1 MMRELMSF
9 TVVVAVVLQQGSSYH
24 FFGRSTAPRW
34 LLSTSHGWGPT
45 LRITAVQAT
54 QLSRDLLPRDSF
66 EGPPSDDVSGMK
78 SLELLDG
85 ASPSVV
91 LTVEELKAKWIDIC
105 IEQSRPEDMDT
116 FSIARVLPLVVRE
129 NAFVQ
134 VLNRSAEAVEA
145 AVLADDSAVEYITA
159 QELERLWRE
168 AALLPMG
175 QRANNTFDCKAALL
189 LLRDEEDE
197 SLVGAG
203 EALAG
208 AGAAGAGTLDAAM
221 HDSLAR
227 QTLALQQADAAAMA
241 PLSLRVA
248 ADVDGTAAAVP
259 EVDEGV
265 EYAVTAD
272 ELRRL
277 WDERARVPFGMPAP
291 EYSDRMALLLLDD
304 DDEDDETEY
313 VSALHSDPEE
323 EERNGFWNEFTGRDG
338 QFMRETLKAVYD
350 DLEDM
355 TTRRPA
361 WKKDRHILTPDIDTQ
376 DFMGDLMWSNT
387 YMTQRVPA
395 NWEDPEAGEMSE
407 TYLSTSTMAW
417 PGEEETD
424 FNVRPPAWE
433 RLNLPIGPNAAKLEA
448 AGGEGAAPVAALE
461 AKEEVDWENFD
472 FAALDAGASAGADAD
487 PAVATVGDDVIDV
500 ESFFQK
506 LGAGAADDEG
516 GEEEGEEEDGAAGD
530 AVANDDPKPIGRTA
544 DADTLISRNWRTP
557 ASWLAQPEFADHV
570 GFEVRRQTESGACL
584 PVPVPVPVPFPL
596 LGP

>member
-1 MMRELMSF
+1 M
-9 TVVVAVVLQQGSSYH
+9 
-24 FFGRSTAPRW
+24 
-34 LLSTSHGWGPT
+34 
-45 LRITAVQAT
+45 
-54 QLSRDLLPRDSF
+54 PRDSF
-66 EGPPSDDVSGMK
+66 EGPSSDDVSGMK
-78 SLELLDG
+78 SLELLD
-85 ASPSVV
+85 ASSPSVV

-105 IEQSRPEDMDT
+105 IEQSRPEDMDA

-129 NAFVQ
+129 NAYVQ

-175 QRANNTFDCKAALL
+175 RHAEAAFDCKAALL

-203 EALAG
+203 EPVA
-208 AGAAGAGTLDAAM
+208 AGAAPASSGTLDVAM
-221 HDSLAR
+221 RDSLVR
-227 QTLALQQADAAAMA
+227 QTLALQQADIAAMA
-241 PLSLRVA
+241 PLSLRVS
-248 ADVDGTAAAVP
+248 ADEAAVP

-265 EYAVTAD
+265 EFAVTAD

-277 WDERARVPFGMPAP
+277 WGERAKVPYGLPAG
-291 EYSDRMALLLLDD
+291 EYSDRAALLLLDD

-323 EERNGFWNEFTGRDG
+323 EERNGFWNDFTGRDG
-338 QFMRETLKAVYD
+338 QFMRETLKALHD

-417 PGEEETD
+417 PGEEETN
-424 FNVRPPAWE
+424 FNLRPPAWE
-433 RLNLPIGPNAAKLEA
+433 RLNLPIGSNAAKFDA
-448 AGGEGAAPVAALE
+448 DGGEGATPAMA

-472 FAALDAGASAGADAD
+472 FATLDAGAGAGVDVGVDA
-487 PAVATVGDDVIDV
+487 AAAAAAAAAAGDDVIDV

-506 LGAGAADDEG
+506 LGAGTGDDAG
-516 GEEEGEEEDGAAGD
+516 LEGEEEEEEDAAGGD
-530 AVANDDPKPIGRTA
+530 AAVEGPTSDDPKPMGRTS
-544 DADTLISRNWRTP
+544 DTDTLISRNWQTP
-557 ASWLAQPEFADHV
+557 PSWLAQPAFADHV
-570 GFEVRRQTESGACL
+570 GFEVGATTRVSVS
-584 PVPVPVPVPFPL
+584 PSFMP
-596 LGP
+596 